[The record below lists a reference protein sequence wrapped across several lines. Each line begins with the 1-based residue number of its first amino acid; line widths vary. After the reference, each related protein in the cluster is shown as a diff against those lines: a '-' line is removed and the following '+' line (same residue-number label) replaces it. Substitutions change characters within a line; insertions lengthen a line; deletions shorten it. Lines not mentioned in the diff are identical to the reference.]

1 MICPITYVMNK
12 IGGHWKPIILYYLM
26 KEPMRYSELRRA
38 IPAITEKML
47 AQHLKQ
53 LREDNLI
60 NRKVEQEMPPI
71 TVYSLTPSARKLG
84 PVLQAMADW
93 AVKDNARY
101 KDLAVPKRQLGNE
114 RNQAFKHWLV
124 HIFRAHPSAP
134 PPTSPENFPCSQD
147 PGYPFCL

>member
-1 MICPITYVMNK
+1 MTKVKEQSTLHHNKGVSELACPITYVMNK

-26 KEPMRYSELRRA
+26 KGPMRYSELKRA

-71 TVYSLTPSARKLG
+71 TIYSLTPSGKKLG
-84 PVLQAMADW
+84 PVLMSMADW
-93 AVKDNARY
+93 AIKDSALHKN
-101 KDLAVPKRQLGNE
+101 LTVPETSKLPRSSRLTRTQE
-114 RNQAFKHWLV
+114 ITR
-124 HIFRAHPSAP
+124 RAS
-134 PPTSPENFPCSQD
+134 
-147 PGYPFCL
+147 